1 MLPPAAKSL
10 PQTETSLRSAAAM
23 TTLLCLGLGYC
34 AQHFV
39 ARHGARFSRILGTN
53 RSGEPF
59 PGTEVLR
66 LDGEASGELIA
77 AARTADVI
85 LASAAPGEAGDPFLG
100 PLGAAIGGGSA
111 KGPLVYLST
120 IGVYGNT
127 GGAWIDETAPPA
139 SNAPRGLQ
147 RVVAEQAWQALGRA
161 SGRPVTVLRLGG
173 IYGPGRNA
181 LIDVADGSARCVER
195 AGQVFNRIH
204 VDDIAAAIGAAVA
217 AGFDGVVNVVDDEP
231 APSCAPVR
239 FAAGLLGRPAPEA
252 VPFEEAATRM
262 SPMALSFWADN
273 RRVRNNRLHE
283 LLGGALRHPTYREG
297 LAALF
302 AAGEGAPSPG
312 PA

>member
-1 MLPPAAKSL
+1 
-10 PQTETSLRSAAAM
+10 M

-34 AQHFV
+34 AQRFV
-39 ARHGARFSRILGTN
+39 ALHGARFSRILGTN

-59 PGTEVLR
+59 AGIEMLR
-66 LDGEASGELIA
+66 FTGEASDDLIA
-77 AARTADVI
+77 AARAADVI

-100 PLGAAIGGGSA
+100 ALGAAIGGGSG

-120 IGVYGNT
+120 IGVYGDT
-127 GGAWIDETAPPA
+127 GGAWTDETALPT
-139 SNAPRGLQ
+139 SNAPRGRQ
-147 RVVAEQAWQALGRA
+147 RVAAEQAWQALGRA
-161 SGRPVTVLRLGG
+161 SGRPVAVLRLGG

-181 LIDVADGSARCVER
+181 LVDVADGTARCVER

-204 VDDIAAAIGAAVA
+204 VDDIAAAIAAAVST
-217 AGFDGVVNVVDDEP
+217 GFDGVVNVVDDEP
-231 APSCAPVR
+231 SPSCAPVR

-273 RRVRNNRLHE
+273 RRVRNTRLHS
-283 LLGGALRHPTYREG
+283 LLGAPLRHPTYREG

-302 AAGEGAPSPG
+302 AAGEGAPAP
-312 PA
+312 P

>member
-1 MLPPAAKSL
+1 
-10 PQTETSLRSAAAM
+10 M

-34 AQHFV
+34 AQRFV
-39 ARHGARFSRILGTN
+39 ALHGARFSRILGTN

-59 PGTEVLR
+59 AGIEVLR
-66 LDGEASGELIA
+66 FTGEASDDLIA
-77 AARTADVI
+77 AVHAADVI

-100 PLGAAIGGGSA
+100 PLGAAIGGGSG

-120 IGVYGNT
+120 IGVYGDT
-127 GGAWIDETAPPA
+127 GGAWIDETALPT
-139 SNAPRGLQ
+139 SNAPRGRQ
-147 RVVAEQAWQALGRA
+147 RVAAEQAWQALGRA
-161 SGRPVTVLRLGG
+161 SGRPVAVLRLGG

-181 LIDVADGSARCVER
+181 LVDVADGTARCVER

-204 VDDIAAAIGAAVA
+204 VDDIAAAIAAAVST
-217 AGFDGVVNVVDDEP
+217 GFDGVVNVVDDEP
-231 APSCAPVR
+231 SPSCAPVR

-273 RRVRNNRLHE
+273 RRVRNTRLHG
-283 LLGGALRHPTYREG
+283 LLGAPLRHPTYREG

-302 AAGEGAPSPG
+302 AAGEGAPAP
-312 PA
+312 P

>member
-1 MLPPAAKSL
+1 
-10 PQTETSLRSAAAM
+10 M

-34 AQHFV
+34 AQRFV
-39 ARHGARFSRILGTN
+39 ALHGARFSRILGTN

-59 PGTEVLR
+59 AGIEMLR
-66 LDGEASGELIA
+66 FTGEASDDLIA
-77 AARTADVI
+77 AVHAADVI

-100 PLGAAIGGGSA
+100 PLGAAIGGGSG

-120 IGVYGNT
+120 IGVYGDT
-127 GGAWIDETAPPA
+127 GGAWIDETALPT
-139 SNAPRGLQ
+139 SNAPRGRQ
-147 RVVAEQAWQALGRA
+147 RVAAEQAWQALGRA
-161 SGRPVTVLRLGG
+161 SGRPVAVLRLGG

-181 LIDVADGSARCVER
+181 LVDVADGTARCVER

-204 VDDIAAAIGAAVA
+204 VDDIAAAIAAAVST
-217 AGFDGVVNVVDDEP
+217 GFDGVVNVVDDEP
-231 APSCAPVR
+231 SPSCAPVR

-273 RRVRNNRLHE
+273 RRVRNTRLHG
-283 LLGGALRHPTYREG
+283 LLGAPLRHPTYREG

-302 AAGEGAPSPG
+302 AAGEGAPAP
-312 PA
+312 P

>member
-1 MLPPAAKSL
+1 
-10 PQTETSLRSAAAM
+10 M

-34 AQHFV
+34 AQRFV
-39 ARHGARFSRILGTN
+39 ALHGARFSRILGTN

-59 PGTEVLR
+59 AGIEVLR
-66 LDGEASGELIA
+66 FTGEASDDLIA
-77 AARTADVI
+77 AVHAADVI

-100 PLGAAIGGGSA
+100 PLGAAISGESG

-120 IGVYGNT
+120 IGVYGDT
-127 GGAWIDETAPPA
+127 GGAWIDETALPT
-139 SNAPRGLQ
+139 SNAPRGRQ
-147 RVVAEQAWQALGRA
+147 RVAAEQAWQALGRA
-161 SGRPVTVLRLGG
+161 SGRPVAVLRLGG

-181 LIDVADGSARCVER
+181 LVDVADGTARCVER

-204 VDDIAAAIGAAVA
+204 VDDIAAAIAAAVST
-217 AGFDGVVNVVDDEP
+217 GFDGVVNVVDDEP
-231 APSCAPVR
+231 SPSCAPVR

-273 RRVRNNRLHE
+273 RRVRNTRLHG
-283 LLGGALRHPTYREG
+283 LLGAPLRHPTYREG

-302 AAGEGAPSPG
+302 AAGEGAPAP
-312 PA
+312 P

>member
-1 MLPPAAKSL
+1 
-10 PQTETSLRSAAAM
+10 M

-34 AQHFV
+34 AQRFV
-39 ARHGARFSRILGTN
+39 ALHGARFSRILGTN

-59 PGTEVLR
+59 AGIEMLR
-66 LDGEASGELIA
+66 FTGEASHDLIA
-77 AARTADVI
+77 AARAADVI

-100 PLGAAIGGGSA
+100 PLGAAIGGGSG

-120 IGVYGNT
+120 IGVYGDT
-127 GGAWIDETAPPA
+127 GGAWIDETALPT
-139 SNAPRGLQ
+139 SNAPRGRQ
-147 RVVAEQAWQALGRA
+147 RVAAERAWQALGRA
-161 SGRPVTVLRLGG
+161 SGRPVAVLRLGG

-181 LIDVADGSARCVER
+181 LVDVADGTARCVER

-204 VDDIAAAIGAAVA
+204 VDDIAAAIAAAVST
-217 AGFDGVVNVVDDEP
+217 GFDGVVNVVDDEP
-231 APSCAPVR
+231 SPSCAPVR

-273 RRVRNNRLHE
+273 RRVRNTRLHG
-283 LLGGALRHPTYREG
+283 LLGAPLRHPTYREG

-302 AAGEGAPSPG
+302 AAGEGAPAP
-312 PA
+312 P

>member
-1 MLPPAAKSL
+1 
-10 PQTETSLRSAAAM
+10 M

-34 AQHFV
+34 AQRFV
-39 ARHGARFSRILGTN
+39 ALHGARFSRILGTN

-59 PGTEVLR
+59 AGIEMLR
-66 LDGEASGELIA
+66 FTGEASHDLIA
-77 AARTADVI
+77 AARAADVI

-100 PLGAAIGGGSA
+100 PLGAAISGESG

-120 IGVYGNT
+120 IGVYGDT
-127 GGAWIDETAPPA
+127 GGAWIDETALPT
-139 SNAPRGLQ
+139 SNAPRGRQ
-147 RVVAEQAWQALGRA
+147 RVAAEQAWQALGRA
-161 SGRPVTVLRLGG
+161 SGRPVAVLRLGG

-181 LIDVADGSARCVER
+181 LVDVADGTARCVER

-204 VDDIAAAIGAAVA
+204 VDDIAAAIAAAVST
-217 AGFDGVVNVVDDEP
+217 GFDGVVNVVDDEP
-231 APSCAPVR
+231 SPSCAPVR

-273 RRVRNNRLHE
+273 RRVRNTRLHG
-283 LLGGALRHPTYREG
+283 LLGAPLRHPTYREG

-302 AAGEGAPSPG
+302 AAGEGAPAP
-312 PA
+312 P